1 MKAVNENGGIALE
14 EARAFLRR
22 ALPEADLMTLPEE
35 ALDRVA
41 RHALAVREAA
51 PWGACVPRDIFLA
64 YVLFPRV
71 NDEAPAAYHAPLWEA
86 LRARVSGLDMAGAA
100 LEVNRWCFEQATY
113 RSTDARTADALTVIR
128 RGFGRCGEESV
139 LLTCALR
146 ACGLPARQL
155 YAPLWSHCD
164 DNHAWVEVW
173 ADGDWHYMGACEP
186 ETALDSGWFTAAA
199 SKAMLVRTRAFG
211 ILPEGERAELRRG
224 TAWIVN
230 RTAAYARTRLLTVR
244 VSEGGAPL
252 MGIRVAFELCNMAA
266 FRPICEKATDACG
279 RAELLTGLGTLRV
292 RATDGRRY
300 IEADVDVS
308 RQGELA
314 LDFAGAREFAE
325 GESEFTQR
333 PPAETRMQP
342 PAVSRAAAEAHARW
356 MASAE
361 DARQARFAQEAGDG
375 ATPRSARGNRAVIEA
390 FLADGRFEA
399 ADKRALLDSLTEKDL
414 ADVTGDALID
424 ALEGALPFAGKYPR
438 AIWEEGVL
446 CPRAGLEKLYPAR
459 GRLRALLGAFT
470 EPRALWD
477 AICRRVALCDAEPES
492 LLPDLAALPGYG
504 RGGAAARDAL
514 FVAAARALG
523 MAARLDPVTGVK
535 QVYANGAWRALL
547 EAEAAGA
554 RLALE
559 NASGRTLAAEADFSV
574 SAYRDGGF
582 QPLALGDR
590 LELALAPGAYRVCA
604 VTRQID
610 GSLSGRLWDVRLA
623 EGEAR
628 RLALVTPPDEAVKHL
643 LRAPLPPLAVQ
654 SGGGMTLVQDM
665 LAGKPGIVALLAPG
679 QEPTEHF
686 LNELLDAKEALAG
699 IAVALLAEEPD
710 QLGHER
716 LRAALDG
723 VPGAMAA
730 HSPDPAAV
738 MAWREAL
745 NARELRLP
753 FAAAVDGA
761 GAGLFAFVNYNVG
774 SVARLVNVL
783 RGDQST
789 TSPGR

>member
-211 ILPEGERAELRRG
+211 ILPAGERAELRRG

-314 LDFAGAREFAE
+314 PDSHDDKHDNGVDQPVTDIFNLKCLSDCLEHY
-325 GESEFTQR
+325 STSHV
-333 PPAETRMQP
+333 PPA
-342 PAVSRAAAEAHARW
+342 
-356 MASAE
+356 ASI
-361 DARQARFAQEAGDG
+361 F
-375 ATPRSARGNRAVIEA
+375 
-390 FLADGRFEA
+390 
-399 ADKRALLDSLTEKDL
+399 
-414 ADVTGDALID
+414 
-424 ALEGALPFAGKYPR
+424 
-438 AIWEEGVL
+438 
-446 CPRAGLEKLYPAR
+446 
-459 GRLRALLGAFT
+459 
-470 EPRALWD
+470 
-477 AICRRVALCDAEPES
+477 
-492 LLPDLAALPGYG
+492 
-504 RGGAAARDAL
+504 
-514 FVAAARALG
+514 
-523 MAARLDPVTGVK
+523 
-535 QVYANGAWRALL
+535 
-547 EAEAAGA
+547 
-554 RLALE
+554 
-559 NASGRTLAAEADFSV
+559 
-574 SAYRDGGF
+574 
-582 QPLALGDR
+582 
-590 LELALAPGAYRVCA
+590 ALAPSL
-604 VTRQID
+604 VTTLTVSFFVSSALPMIFTPSFGFLTIPRSIRLSTVTSAPSSNLLSAAISTATTSLVFLFVKPLL
-610 GSLSGRLWDVRLA
+610 GSLLYN
-623 EGEAR
+623 
-628 RLALVTPPDEAVKHL
+628 
-643 LRAPLPPLAVQ
+643 
-654 SGGGMTLVQDM
+654 
-665 LAGKPGIVALLAPG
+665 GI
-679 QEPTEHF
+679 
-686 LNELLDAKEALAG
+686 
-699 IAVALLAEEPD
+699 
-710 QLGHER
+710 
-716 LRAALDG
+716 
-723 VPGAMAA
+723 
-730 HSPDPAAV
+730 
-738 MAWREAL
+738 
-745 NARELRLP
+745 
-753 FAAAVDGA
+753 
-761 GAGLFAFVNYNVG
+761 
-774 SVARLVNVL
+774 
-783 RGDQST
+783 
-789 TSPGR
+789 